1 MGMTKTLART
11 GLTAAA
17 VLVGVLNGSP
27 LVVPLIGLLALTLY
41 RLVDYGARE
50 TERALELA
58 SGRRIAEITWQ
69 LQAEAAHLA
78 LQARRL
84 HAETAPLVH
93 PRAYDDGLLTPP
105 GGLPLLCGY
114 AA

>member
-1 MGMTKTLART
+1 M
-11 GLTAAA
+11 
-17 VLVGVLNGSP
+17 
-27 LVVPLIGLLALTLY
+27 ALTVLTGVIVGTVWAAPVLGYAALALY

-58 SGRRIAEITWQ
+58 S
-69 LQAEAAHLA
+69 
-78 LQARRL
+78 ARRVAEL
-84 HAETAPLVH
+84 TWELQTAAAALELERLRRRAEHAAPRHAVPLVH